1 MPPGE
6 EGGGE
11 EGDRHQD
18 QDVQWAGGETIAEEG
33 CLLIKM
39 TMMVIMTKKISKGHV
54 KNKDNVFR
62 SQFEKENFSIRV
74 DFFFLAG
81 EEQGGLGEDDGQQRV
96 DEEQLQLC
104 HRHDHVL

>member
-39 TMMVIMTKKISKGHV
+39 VIMTKKISKGHV
-54 KNKDNVFR
+54 KNKDKCV
-62 SQFEKENFSIRV
+62 KESV
-74 DFFFLAG
+74 
-81 EEQGGLGEDDGQQRV
+81 
-96 DEEQLQLC
+96 
-104 HRHDHVL
+104 